1 MLSGVGNLIA
11 AAATFAAL
19 HLLVAGTKLRDRI
32 VAAIGEQRYL
42 GLFSLSSLTAIAW
55 LAWAYSHA
63 FSSSANAGYWTTPG
77 WLKWSCGG
85 AVLIAM
91 LAIMIGLTT
100 PNPTAVQQE
109 KLLETGDPVRGV
121 LRITRHPFLWGIAL
135 WSAAH
140 ITANGD
146 RASLVLFST
155 FLIVSVAGTWSID
168 HKRRRRYGASWD
180 VFARKTSNIPFAAIL
195 AGRNELRIG
204 EIGAWRIAIALAVY
218 VGVVLAHPW
227 LFGAAPLPWRPF

>member
-1 MLSGVGNLIA
+1 MTILFG
-11 AAATFAAL
+11 AAATFAGI

-32 VAAIGEQRYL
+32 VARIGEQRYL
-42 GLFSLSSLTAIAW
+42 GLFSLASLGAIGW
-55 LAWAYSHA
+55 LTWAYSNA
-63 FSSSANAGYWTTPG
+63 FSSSANAGYWTTPA
-77 WLKWSCGG
+77 WLKWTCGG
-85 AVLIAM
+85 VVLIGM
-91 LAIMIGLTT
+91 LSIVVGLLT

-109 KLLETGDPVRGV
+109 KLLDAENPARGA

-155 FLIVSVAGTWSID
+155 FLIVAVAGTSSID
-168 HKRRRRYGASWD
+168 QKRKRRYGASWEA
-180 VFARKTSNIPFAAIL
+180 FAAKTSNVPFAAIL

-204 EIGAWRIAIALAVY
+204 EIGAWRIAVALAVF
-218 VGVVLAHPW
+218 VAIVLAHPW
-227 LFGAAPLPWRPF
+227 LFDAAPLPWRPF